1 MKKKLLSALLAAGM
15 LFTMAPAV
23 AIAEPAQQTSE
34 SQIVYG
40 GELVTCADGAVT
52 VNKEVEETGEE
63 NVFNITLTVTTTEQL
78 EEIETSPD
86 AAAVLVIDRSGSM
99 EEETTIKDNSGQK
112 RKVQRISAA
121 KTAATSFVNSF
132 IV

>member
-23 AIAEPAQQTSE
+23 AMAEPAQQTSE
-34 SQIVYG
+34 SQIVYD
-40 GELVTCADGAVT
+40 GEPVTCANGAVT
-52 VNKEVEETGEE
+52 VNKEIEETGEE

-86 AAAVLVIDRSGSM
+86 AAAVLVICYNTD
-99 EEETTIKDNSGQK
+99 
-112 RKVQRISAA
+112 
-121 KTAATSFVNSF
+121 
-132 IV
+132 